1 MQDLIVRDYRPEDAD
16 AVLALNADNVPEV
29 GPLDSGKLA
38 LFSREAA
45 WLPVVLDGAEIV
57 GFAVLLTEGARYES
71 PNYLWFAS
79 RHARFFYVDRI
90 AIGEGARGK
99 GLGQRL
105 YRAAVERARA
115 GDRPVFCAEV
125 NTIPPNAASMRFHE
139 RFGFREV
146 ARERPYDPDSE
157 VAMLELAM
165 AND

>member
-1 MQDLIVRDYRPEDAD
+1 LTVRDYRPEDAD

-29 GPLDSGKLA
+29 GPLDAAKLA
-38 LFSREAA
+38 LFAREAA

-71 PNYLWFAS
+71 PNYRWFAG
-79 RHARFFYVDRI
+79 RHGRFFYVDRI
-90 AIGEGARGK
+90 AIAGQARGK

-105 YRAAVERARA
+105 YRDSLERARS

-146 ARERPYDPDSE
+146 ARNRPYDPGSE
-157 VAMLELAM
+157 VAMLECSV